1 MKNQKF
7 NNKKAILSKQK
18 PIINPKSQKEITI
31 SSKKEKN
38 KYIQK
43 KIIPNV
49 KNNQDKLKETKFQ
62 TENKSKSISLN
73 KNQKNIS
80 KEGDKV
86 IEKEILNGEK
96 EEEKNINKQEN
107 DEKNIEKNSIILE
120 EKEKENSFNLK
131 LSREEI
137 NKLIDNSKPKLK
149 KSISN
154 DNNFKDDVNK
164 LKNLTN
170 KQKSLFNEIDKI
182 NLEKKYFNEYS
193 FNNLSKNNKFH
204 QNVQNDNIKNL
215 EKNENYII
223 QKINLV
229 NQEIININKNN
240 YIDNNKE
247 KEEKKIKDEI
257 NKKLKQFRDEN
268 SIIFKR
274 IKDDAELNLEKRIKE
289 FDKLEK
295 EESERKR
302 LELIRKN
309 KEEKMLEKKR
319 EKKVNKEV
327 IKNKPFINNNNIR
340 GQKKNYL
347 YFKMANSFD
356 KNEEKLLKKQKKLK
370 LKISDNINEENEKKR
385 NDYLE
390 KKRLEMI
397 DNINNLHNMWK
408 ERNNLLPKYKSPLYE
423 KILDSEENN
432 KENERNKLELKKQL
446 YYEKEK
452 YCKEKIRLPPISN
465 ILRKKN
471 EKKNNN
477 LFYKNFTKR
486 NKSSGADPTK
496 INNNKFIQSY
506 SINEN
511 KFLNSETTNEIINLK
526 ENKLIKSYST
536 SSIKNNNLLNI
547 KKIGKNL
554 NHKNI
559 RNPNDFNYLE
569 ELKKERNCKK
579 NEIKYLNFGKS
590 NNLDFIR
597 GKIQLMEEK
606 YHRDKEL
613 LKVKGGYA
621 HNQELGDNVNELL
634 VNSIKTKLDII
645 ENMSK

>member
-1 MKNQKF
+1 
-7 NNKKAILSKQK
+7 
-18 PIINPKSQKEITI
+18 
-31 SSKKEKN
+31 
-38 KYIQK
+38 
-43 KIIPNV
+43 
-49 KNNQDKLKETKFQ
+49 
-62 TENKSKSISLN
+62 
-73 KNQKNIS
+73 
-80 KEGDKV
+80 
-86 IEKEILNGEK
+86 
-96 EEEKNINKQEN
+96 
-107 DEKNIEKNSIILE
+107 
-120 EKEKENSFNLK
+120 
-131 LSREEI
+131 
-137 NKLIDNSKPKLK
+137 
-149 KSISN
+149 
-154 DNNFKDDVNK
+154 
-164 LKNLTN
+164 
-170 KQKSLFNEIDKI
+170 
-182 NLEKKYFNEYS
+182 
-193 FNNLSKNNKFH
+193 
-204 QNVQNDNIKNL
+204 
-215 EKNENYII
+215 
-223 QKINLV
+223 
-229 NQEIININKNN
+229 
-240 YIDNNKE
+240 
-247 KEEKKIKDEI
+247 
-257 NKKLKQFRDEN
+257 
-268 SIIFKR
+268 
-274 IKDDAELNLEKRIKE
+274 
-289 FDKLEK
+289 
-295 EESERKR
+295 
-302 LELIRKN
+302 
-309 KEEKMLEKKR
+309 
-319 EKKVNKEV
+319 
-327 IKNKPFINNNNIR
+327 
-340 GQKKNYL
+340 
-347 YFKMANSFD
+347 MANSFD

>member
-96 EEEKNINKQEN
+96 EEEKNINKQAN

-446 YYEKEK
+446 YYEK
-452 YCKEKIRLPPISN
+452 
-465 ILRKKN
+465 
-471 EKKNNN
+471 
-477 LFYKNFTKR
+477 
-486 NKSSGADPTK
+486 
-496 INNNKFIQSY
+496 
-506 SINEN
+506 
-511 KFLNSETTNEIINLK
+511 
-526 ENKLIKSYST
+526 
-536 SSIKNNNLLNI
+536 
-547 KKIGKNL
+547 
-554 NHKNI
+554 
-559 RNPNDFNYLE
+559 
-569 ELKKERNCKK
+569 
-579 NEIKYLNFGKS
+579 
-590 NNLDFIR
+590 
-597 GKIQLMEEK
+597 
-606 YHRDKEL
+606 
-613 LKVKGGYA
+613 
-621 HNQELGDNVNELL
+621 
-634 VNSIKTKLDII
+634 
-645 ENMSK
+645 

>member
-559 RNPNDFNYLE
+559 RNTNDFNYLE

-645 ENMSK
+645 ENMNK

>member
-340 GQKKNYL
+340 GQKK
-347 YFKMANSFD
+347 
-356 KNEEKLLKKQKKLK
+356 KL
-370 LKISDNINEENEKKR
+370 
-385 NDYLE
+385 
-390 KKRLEMI
+390 
-397 DNINNLHNMWK
+397 
-408 ERNNLLPKYKSPLYE
+408 
-423 KILDSEENN
+423 
-432 KENERNKLELKKQL
+432 
-446 YYEKEK
+446 
-452 YCKEKIRLPPISN
+452 
-465 ILRKKN
+465 
-471 EKKNNN
+471 
-477 LFYKNFTKR
+477 FVF
-486 NKSSGADPTK
+486 
-496 INNNKFIQSY
+496 
-506 SINEN
+506 
-511 KFLNSETTNEIINLK
+511 
-526 ENKLIKSYST
+526 
-536 SSIKNNNLLNI
+536 
-547 KKIGKNL
+547 
-554 NHKNI
+554 
-559 RNPNDFNYLE
+559 
-569 ELKKERNCKK
+569 
-579 NEIKYLNFGKS
+579 
-590 NNLDFIR
+590 
-597 GKIQLMEEK
+597 
-606 YHRDKEL
+606 
-613 LKVKGGYA
+613 
-621 HNQELGDNVNELL
+621 
-634 VNSIKTKLDII
+634 
-645 ENMSK
+645 

>member
-645 ENMSK
+645 ENMNK

>member
-356 KNEEKLLKKQKKLK
+356 KNEEKLLKKQKKLQ

>member
-215 EKNENYII
+215 EKNENYIV

-452 YCKEKIRLPPISN
+452 YCKEKIRIPHISN

-569 ELKKERNCKK
+569 ELKKERNCRK

>member
-18 PIINPKSQKEITI
+18 PIINTKSQKEITI

-569 ELKKERNCKK
+569 ELKKERNCRK

>member
-18 PIINPKSQKEITI
+18 PINNSKSQKEITI
-31 SSKKEKN
+31 SNKKEKN
-38 KYIQK
+38 KFIQK
-43 KIIPNV
+43 TILPNA
-49 KNNQDKLKETKFQ
+49 KNNQNKLKETKFQ

-86 IEKEILNGEK
+86 AEKEILKDEK

-137 NKLIDNSKPKLK
+137 NKLIDNYKPKLK

-154 DNNFKDDVNK
+154 DNNFKDDANK

-193 FNNLSKNNKFH
+193 LNNLSKDNKFH

-247 KEEKKIKDEI
+247 KEEKKIQDEI

-309 KEEKMLEKKR
+309 KEEKMIEKKR
-319 EKKVNKEV
+319 EKKINKEV
-327 IKNKPFINNNNIR
+327 IKSKPFINNNNIR

-356 KNEEKLLKKQKKLK
+356 KNEEKLLKKQKKIK
-370 LKISDNINEENEKKR
+370 LGVSGDINEENEKKR

-390 KKRLEMI
+390 KKKLEMI

-432 KENERNKLELKKQL
+432 KENERNKLEMKKQL

-452 YCKEKIRLPPISN
+452 YSKEKICLPPISN

-486 NKSSGADPTK
+486 NKSSGAEPTK

-511 KFLNSETTNEIINLK
+511 KFLNSKTTNEIINLK

-547 KKIGKNL
+547 KKMGKNL

-606 YHRDKEL
+606 YQRDKEL

-621 HNQELGDNVNELL
+621 HNQELGDNMNELL

-645 ENMSK
+645 ENMNK